1 MRFAIRLGKEGGV
14 ARRQRI
20 TAIVAVAAAMATAAA
35 GASAQKRQRISPDTG
50 SASRAQ
56 AQKLARTIAGKRV
69 APSAAFAAR
78 PPYGRPTAVS
88 TKRLAGFPLSG
99 RSYAILGN
107 GDALFADDLDGS
119 GSTGANAGGPSIRG
133 SRDVTIWR
141 INLRVPRA
149 ANCLSFRFRFLS
161 EEFPE
166 FVGEEFNDAFI
177 AELDETNWD
186 TNTILS
192 PSIDAPRN
200 FATDPTGNEIS
211 VNSTD
216 PANVTRE
223 NARGTTYD
231 AATRVLRASTPITPG
246 RHRLYLS
253 VFDQG
258 DRQYDSVAFVDRLT
272 VRGQAECRSG
282 VVPG

>member
-1 MRFAIRLGKEGGV
+1 MRRNLTAFA
-14 ARRQRI
+14 
-20 TAIVAVAAAMATAAA
+20 AIVAVSATAAA
-35 GASAQKRQRISPDTG
+35 GATAQKRQRISPDDG
-50 SASRAQ
+50 GASRAQ
-56 AQKLARTIAGKRV
+56 AVKLARTIAGRTL
-69 APSAAFAAR
+69 APSAAFASR

-88 TKRLAGFPLSG
+88 TKPLAGFPRSG

-107 GDALFADDLDGS
+107 GDTLFADDPDGS
-119 GSTGANAGGPSIRG
+119 GSSGRNAGGPTIRG

-141 INLRVPRA
+141 INLRVPGGV
-149 ANCLSFRFRFLS
+149 NCLSFRFRFLS

-177 AELDETNWD
+177 AELDESTWD
-186 TNTILS
+186 TNTIFS
-192 PSIDAPRN
+192 PAIDAPRN
-200 FATDPTGNEIS
+200 FAADPSGRPVS

-216 PANVTRE
+216 PANVSRE

-231 AATRVLRASTPITPG
+231 AATRVLRASSPITPG

-258 DRQYDSVAFVDRLT
+258 DRNYDSAVFLDSLT
-272 VRGQAECRSG
+272 AKQQPDCRTG
-282 VVPG
+282 VVLD